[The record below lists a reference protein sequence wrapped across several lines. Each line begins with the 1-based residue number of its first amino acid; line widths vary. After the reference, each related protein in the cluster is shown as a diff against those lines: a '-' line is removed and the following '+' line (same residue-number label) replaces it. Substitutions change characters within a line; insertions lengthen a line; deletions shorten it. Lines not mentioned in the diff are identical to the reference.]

1 MKIKFFL
8 FCFISITS
16 LNSYSQENCF
26 NGIDDNGNGLIDLND
41 PLCNC
46 NQTTFNSLIP
56 NPSFE
61 NYSILP
67 TSFSQLN
74 RATPWVQASTP
85 TSDYFHSLGYSFPGL
100 LALTYPFP
108 DGNGI
113 AGGFFEN
120 NWKEYLGAVLIN
132 PLSAGNNYQLK
143 INIASVAISG
153 VNASNINNMPN
164 LEPVNI
170 TIYGKSNNPIFPLNT
185 LNDPVTFDPSWVVLG
200 QLLYT
205 PNSSW
210 GEITIN
216 FTPTV
221 SINAVMIGAPI
232 NLPSSYPNHISPG
245 ATSFR
250 PYFLYDNLR
259 LNTPLSFGASIFSS
273 GDFCNNNLVLT
284 ASPNIPTLNY
294 QWYFNGVAISGAT
307 NSTYNVPFSTN
318 NSGQYRV
325 RVYNSSECNNSSVY
339 NITDNLITPTFTQI
353 QPICAG
359 ETLNQLPTTSNNG
372 ILGTWSPTLNNT
384 LTTTYT
390 FTPNPGQ
397 CATPLTMQ
405 IVVNPIITPVF
416 NDFGTLCYGSN
427 FQLPGISNNNIL
439 GVWSLSFNNLT
450 TDTYT
455 FTPNSNFCSVPITIT
470 TTIRPDFDFDFRIY
484 CVNENLNIEVVAI
497 NNSINLNTASFSW
510 SFDTIILDNPN
521 KIFDLTFYK
530 ESTITTE
537 VLPHLLTITIT
548 DENGCEKAKELTI
561 SNDYCKIQ
569 KGISVDEN
577 DLNDFFDLS
586 LLNVKKLSVFNRYGM
601 KVFDKVNYKDE
612 WKGQTHEG
620 NILPSGVYYYIIEF
634 NENIEPKT
642 GWIYLLK

>member
-1 MKIKFFL
+1 
-8 FCFISITS
+8 
-16 LNSYSQENCF
+16 
-26 NGIDDNGNGLIDLND
+26 
-41 PLCNC
+41 
-46 NQTTFNSLIP
+46 
-56 NPSFE
+56 
-61 NYSILP
+61 
-67 TSFSQLN
+67 
-74 RATPWVQASTP
+74 
-85 TSDYFHSLGYSFPGL
+85 
-100 LALTYPFP
+100 
-108 DGNGI
+108 
-113 AGGFFEN
+113 
-120 NWKEYLGAVLIN
+120 
-132 PLSAGNNYQLK
+132 
-143 INIASVAISG
+143 
-153 VNASNINNMPN
+153 
-164 LEPVNI
+164 
-170 TIYGKSNNPIFPLNT
+170 
-185 LNDPVTFDPSWVVLG
+185 
-200 QLLYT
+200 
-205 PNSSW
+205 
-210 GEITIN
+210 
-216 FTPTV
+216 
-221 SINAVMIGAPI
+221 
-232 NLPSSYPNHISPG
+232 
-245 ATSFR
+245 
-250 PYFLYDNLR
+250 
-259 LNTPLSFGASIFSS
+259 
-273 GDFCNNNLVLT
+273 
-284 ASPNIPTLNY
+284 
-294 QWYFNGVAISGAT
+294 
-307 NSTYNVPFSTN
+307 
-318 NSGQYRV
+318 
-325 RVYNSSECNNSSVY
+325 
-339 NITDNLITPTFTQI
+339 
-353 QPICAG
+353 
-359 ETLNQLPTTSNNG
+359 
-372 ILGTWSPTLNNT
+372 
-384 LTTTYT
+384 
-390 FTPNPGQ
+390 
-397 CATPLTMQ
+397 MQ